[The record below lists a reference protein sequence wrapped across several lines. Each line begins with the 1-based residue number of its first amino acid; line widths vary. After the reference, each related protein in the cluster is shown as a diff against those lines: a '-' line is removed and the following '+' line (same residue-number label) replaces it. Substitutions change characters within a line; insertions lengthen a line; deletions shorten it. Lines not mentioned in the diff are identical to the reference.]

1 MVLKVGSKGDDVKKL
16 QGGLNSLGYACGTA
30 DGAFGAKTEDAVEAF
45 QEACDLYGDGIAGP
59 DTIKAFNAKVAPE
72 FRIGAAAAP
81 STAPAVVE
89 AKTKLS
95 LVSVPCEKMG
105 HGGYTSMKMRED
117 VAEKYKALH
126 AEALSLGGGVTTAGC
141 LRPLSS
147 GGGAA
152 QSATSLHYCAIAWDL
167 SLDSGM
173 QKTTDCYLV
182 ENLGDRKWRVWMKSV
197 GVSASAV
204 PSITV
209 NATIC
214 STVNGKTVLTV
225 KQVTGQYVDFTALAA
240 KHGFFPIRGR
250 KSFYTGGSYSG
261 AEWWHFQCESV
272 LTPGVSTFGGELLK
286 IYDEATVK
294 STFRGDWAASKG
306 ATWKEN
312 WF

>member
-1 MVLKVGSKGDDVKKL
+1 MVLKVGSKGEDVKKL
-16 QGGLNSLGYACGTA
+16 QAGLNSLGYQCGTA

-45 QEACDLYGDGIAGP
+45 QEANDLYGDGVAGP
-59 DTIKAFNAKVAPE
+59 NTIQAFNAKVAAE
-72 FRIGAAAAP
+72 FKIGVTVEAPKVAITEP
-81 STAPAVVE
+81 ST
-89 AKTKLS
+89 KLG
-95 LVSVPCEKMG
+95 LVTVTCEKMG
-105 HGGYTSMKMRED
+105 HGGYTSMKMRAD
-117 VAEKYKALH
+117 AAEKYKALH
-126 AEALSLGGGVTTAGC
+126 AEVLTLGGGITTAGC
-141 LRPLSS
+141 VRPLSA

-152 QSATSLHYCAIAWDL
+152 QSATSLHYCGIAWDL

-182 ENLGDRKWRVWMKSV
+182 ENLGDRKWRVWMKCV
-197 GVSASAV
+197 GVSASIV

-214 STVNGKTVLTV
+214 STVNGKTQMKVV
-225 KQVTGQYVDFTALAA
+225 QVTGQYVDFTALAA
-240 KHGFFPIRGR
+240 KHGWFPIRGR

-261 AEWWHFQCESV
+261 SEWWHFQCEAL

-286 IYDEATVK
+286 VYDEATIK